1 MNQILRHWWWKILGL
16 VFTLYAIVMALATP
30 LSSGITVDVIEWSS
44 DTLITIKA
52 HNTKFDDERSSLNIW
67 AHCPEG
73 YFPIS
78 DYYIHGN
85 DSLTI
90 PLNRVI
96 YRDSTDNVVYLD
108 LVIHSESMDLV
119 KSPKA
124 LPTSGAHL
132 CGENDYCSGMDER
145 EKVSS
150 YSSGRKG
157 FIFPNLRI
165 LEETIRNLMF
175 HVTMWFGM
183 VGFLLFGFLY
193 AIKYILGNNLE
204 RDLWASLANAVGLGF
219 GILGLLTGMVW
230 AKYTWGAFWVNDA
243 KLNGAGLGVL
253 MYLAY
258 FLLRNSI
265 DNPRKRARISAAYN
279 VIAFVL
285 YIMFI
290 FVLPR
295 LQGVDSLHP
304 GQGGNPAFS
313 SYDLDNALRIVFY
326 PAVIGWTFIGFWIFD
341 ILRRMHALNNIN

>member
-1 MNQILRHWWWKILGL
+1 
-16 VFTLYAIVMALATP
+16 MALATP
-30 LSSGITVDVIEWSS
+30 LSSGIQVSLIEQNT
-44 DTLITIKA
+44 DTLLSVKA
-52 HNTKFDDERSSLNIW
+52 HNADFVLGENTLKLW
-67 AHCPEG
+67 AHSPDGYYSITDYSIEG
-73 YFPIS
+73 A
-78 DYYIHGN
+78 
-85 DSLTI
+85 DSLII
-90 PLNRVI
+90 PLSNIRFS
-96 YRDSTDNVVYLD
+96 DSSGEAAYLD
-108 LVIHSESMDLV
+108 LVVFSQTMGLVGSDNAIPSKGVQRVENLTSEDISTF
-119 KSPKA
+119 SRG
-124 LPTSGAHL
+124 S
-132 CGENDYCSGMDER
+132 E
-145 EKVSS
+145 
-150 YSSGRKG
+150 G
-157 FIFPNLRI
+157 FVFPNRRI
-165 LEETIRNLMF
+165 LDETIRNLMF

-183 VGFLLFGFLY
+183 VGLLLFGFIY

-204 RDLWASLANAVGLGF
+204 RDVWASLANAVGLGF

-265 DNPRKRARISAAYN
+265 DNPRKRARISATYN
-279 VIAFVL
+279 VIAFVI

-341 ILRRMHALNNIN
+341 ILRRMHALKNIN

>member
-1 MNQILRHWWWKILGL
+1 
-16 VFTLYAIVMALATP
+16 MALATP
-30 LSSGITVDVIEWSS
+30 LSSGIQVSLIEQNT
-44 DTLITIKA
+44 DTLLSVKA
-52 HNTKFDDERSSLNIW
+52 HNADFVLGEKTLKLW
-67 AHCPEG
+67 AHSPDGYYSITDYSIEG
-73 YFPIS
+73 A
-78 DYYIHGN
+78 
-85 DSLTI
+85 DSLII
-90 PLNRVI
+90 PLSNIRFS
-96 YRDSTDNVVYLD
+96 DSSGEAAYLD
-108 LVIHSESMDLV
+108 LVVFSQTMGLVGSDNAIPSKGVQRVENLTSEDI
-119 KSPKA
+119 
-124 LPTSGAHL
+124 
-132 CGENDYCSGMDER
+132 
-145 EKVSS
+145 SS
-150 YSSGRKG
+150 FSRGSEG
-157 FIFPNLRI
+157 FVFPNRRI
-165 LEETIRNLMF
+165 LDETIRNLMF

-183 VGFLLFGFLY
+183 VGLLLFGFIY

-204 RDLWASLANAVGLGF
+204 RDVWASLANAVGLGF

-265 DNPRKRARISAAYN
+265 DNPRKRARISATYN
-279 VIAFVL
+279 VIAFVI

-341 ILRRMHALNNIN
+341 ILRRMHALKNIN

>member
-1 MNQILRHWWWKILGL
+1 
-16 VFTLYAIVMALATP
+16 MALATP
-30 LSSGITVDVIEWSS
+30 LSSGIQVSLIEQNT
-44 DTLITIKA
+44 DTLLSVKA
-52 HNTKFDDERSSLNIW
+52 HNADFVLGENTLKLW
-67 AHCPEG
+67 AHSPDGYYSITDYSIEG
-73 YFPIS
+73 A
-78 DYYIHGN
+78 
-85 DSLTI
+85 DSLII
-90 PLNRVI
+90 PLSNIRFS
-96 YRDSTDNVVYLD
+96 DSSGEAAYLD
-108 LVIHSESMDLV
+108 LVVFSQTMGLVGSDNAIPSKGVQRVENLTSEDI
-119 KSPKA
+119 
-124 LPTSGAHL
+124 
-132 CGENDYCSGMDER
+132 
-145 EKVSS
+145 SS
-150 YSSGRKG
+150 FSRGSEG
-157 FIFPNLRI
+157 FVFPNRRI
-165 LEETIRNLMF
+165 LDETIRNLMF

-183 VGFLLFGFLY
+183 VGLLLFGFIY

-204 RDLWASLANAVGLGF
+204 RDVWASLANAVGLGF

-265 DNPRKRARISAAYN
+265 DNPRKRARISATYN
-279 VIAFVL
+279 VIAFVI

-341 ILRRMHALNNIN
+341 ILRRMHALKNIN

>member
-1 MNQILRHWWWKILGL
+1 
-16 VFTLYAIVMALATP
+16 MALATP
-30 LSSGITVDVIEWSS
+30 LSSGIQVSLIEQNT
-44 DTLITIKA
+44 DTLLSVKA
-52 HNTKFDDERSSLNIW
+52 HNADFVLGENTLKLW
-67 AHCPEG
+67 AHSPDGYYSITDYSIEG
-73 YFPIS
+73 A
-78 DYYIHGN
+78 
-85 DSLTI
+85 DSLII
-90 PLNRVI
+90 PLSNIRFS
-96 YRDSTDNVVYLD
+96 DSSGEAAYLD
-108 LVIHSESMDLV
+108 LVVFSQTMGLVGSDNAIPSKGVQRVENLTSEDI
-119 KSPKA
+119 
-124 LPTSGAHL
+124 
-132 CGENDYCSGMDER
+132 
-145 EKVSS
+145 SS
-150 YSSGRKG
+150 FSRGSEG
-157 FIFPNLRI
+157 FVFPNRRI
-165 LEETIRNLMF
+165 LDETIRNLMF

-183 VGFLLFGFLY
+183 VGLLLFGFIC

-204 RDLWASLANAVGLGF
+204 RDVWASLANAVGLGF

-265 DNPRKRARISAAYN
+265 DNPRKRARISATYN
-279 VIAFVL
+279 VIAFVI

-341 ILRRMHALNNIN
+341 ILRRMHALKNIN

>member
-1 MNQILRHWWWKILGL
+1 
-16 VFTLYAIVMALATP
+16 MALATP
-30 LSSGITVDVIEWSS
+30 LSSGIQVSLIEQNT
-44 DTLITIKA
+44 DTLLSVKA
-52 HNTKFDDERSSLNIW
+52 HNADFVLGENTLKLW
-67 AHCPEG
+67 AHSPDGYYSITDYSIEG
-73 YFPIS
+73 A
-78 DYYIHGN
+78 
-85 DSLTI
+85 DSLVI
-90 PLNRVI
+90 PLSNIRFS
-96 YRDSTDNVVYLD
+96 DSSGEAAYLD
-108 LVIHSESMDLV
+108 LVVFSQTMGLVGSDNAIPSKGVQRVENLTSEDISTF
-119 KSPKA
+119 SRG
-124 LPTSGAHL
+124 S
-132 CGENDYCSGMDER
+132 E
-145 EKVSS
+145 
-150 YSSGRKG
+150 G
-157 FIFPNLRI
+157 FVFPNRRI
-165 LEETIRNLMF
+165 LDETIRNLMF

-183 VGFLLFGFLY
+183 VGLLLFGFIY

-204 RDLWASLANAVGLGF
+204 RDVWASLANAVGLGF

-265 DNPRKRARISAAYN
+265 DNPRKRARISATYN
-279 VIAFVL
+279 VIAFVI

-341 ILRRMHALNNIN
+341 ILRRMHALKNIN

>member
-1 MNQILRHWWWKILGL
+1 MVVFSQTMGL
-16 VFTLYAIVMALATP
+16 VGSDNAIPSKGVQRVENLTSEDI
-30 LSSGITVDVIEWSS
+30 SSFSRGS
-44 DTLITIKA
+44 
-52 HNTKFDDERSSLNIW
+52 
-67 AHCPEG
+67 EG
-73 YFPIS
+73 F
-78 DYYIHGN
+78 
-85 DSLTI
+85 
-90 PLNRVI
+90 V
-96 YRDSTDNVVYLD
+96 
-108 LVIHSESMDLV
+108 
-119 KSPKA
+119 
-124 LPTSGAHL
+124 
-132 CGENDYCSGMDER
+132 
-145 EKVSS
+145 
-150 YSSGRKG
+150 
-157 FIFPNLRI
+157 FPNRRI
-165 LEETIRNLMF
+165 LDETIRNLMF

-183 VGFLLFGFLY
+183 VGLLLFGFIY

-204 RDLWASLANAVGLGF
+204 RDVWASLANAVGLGF

-265 DNPRKRARISAAYN
+265 DNPRKRARISATYN
-279 VIAFVL
+279 VIAFVI

-341 ILRRMHALNNIN
+341 ILRRMHALKNIN

>member
-1 MNQILRHWWWKILGL
+1 MNRLLRHWWWKVLGL
-16 VFTLYAIVMALATP
+16 CLTFYAIFMALATP
-30 LSSGITVDVIEWSS
+30 LSSGIQVNLIQHNT
-44 DTLITIKA
+44 DTLLSVKA
-52 HNTKFDDERSSLNIW
+52 HNVDFVLGEKTLKLW
-67 AHCPEG
+67 AHSPDGYYSIEDYSIEG
-73 YFPIS
+73 V
-78 DYYIHGN
+78 

-90 PLNRVI
+90 PLSNI
-96 YRDSTDNVVYLD
+96 HYADSSGEVAYLD
-108 LVIHSESMDLV
+108 LVAFTESMGLVGSDNAIPAKTAQRIEDLP
-119 KSPKA
+119 S
-124 LPTSGAHL
+124 
-132 CGENDYCSGMDER
+132 EDI
-145 EKVSS
+145 SS
-150 YSSGRKG
+150 FSRGSEG
-157 FIFPNLRI
+157 FVFPNRRI
-165 LEETIRNLMF
+165 LDETIRNLMF

-183 VGFLLFGFLY
+183 VGLLLFGFIY

-253 MYLAY
+253 MYFAY

-326 PAVIGWTFIGFWIFD
+326 PAVFGWTFIGFWIFD
-341 ILRRMHALNNIN
+341 ILRRMHALNTIN

>member
-1 MNQILRHWWWKILGL
+1 
-16 VFTLYAIVMALATP
+16 MALATP
-30 LSSGITVDVIEWSS
+30 LSSGIQVKQIEQNT
-44 DTLITIKA
+44 DTLLAVKA
-52 HNTKFDDERSSLNIW
+52 HNADFVLGEKTLKLWTHSPD
-67 AHCPEG
+67 G
-73 YFPIS
+73 YYSIT
-78 DYYIHGN
+78 DYSIKGA

-90 PLNRVI
+90 PLSKI
-96 YRDSTDNVVYLD
+96 HFSDSSGEVAYLD
-108 LVIHSESMDLV
+108 LVAFTESMGLVGSDNAIPSKGAQRMEDLA
-119 KSPKA
+119 S
-124 LPTSGAHL
+124 
-132 CGENDYCSGMDER
+132 EDI
-145 EKVSS
+145 SS
-150 YSSGRKG
+150 FSRGSEG
-157 FIFPNLRI
+157 FVFPNRRI
-165 LEETIRNLMF
+165 LDETIRNLMF

-183 VGFLLFGFLY
+183 VGLLLFGFIY

-204 RDLWASLANAVGLGF
+204 HDVWASLANAVGLGF

-285 YIMFI
+285 YVMFI

-295 LQGVDSLHP
+295 LQGVHSLHP

-341 ILRRMHALNNIN
+341 ILRRMHALNNLN

>member
-1 MNQILRHWWWKILGL
+1 
-16 VFTLYAIVMALATP
+16 MALATP
-30 LSSGITVDVIEWSS
+30 LSSGIQVSLIEQNT
-44 DTLITIKA
+44 DTLLSVKA
-52 HNTKFDDERSSLNIW
+52 HNADFVLGENTLKLW
-67 AHCPEG
+67 AHSPDGYYSITDYSIEG
-73 YFPIS
+73 A
-78 DYYIHGN
+78 
-85 DSLTI
+85 DSLVI
-90 PLNRVI
+90 PLSNIRFS
-96 YRDSTDNVVYLD
+96 DSSGEAAYLD
-108 LVIHSESMDLV
+108 LVVFSQTMGLVGSDNAIPSKGVQRVENLTSEDI
-119 KSPKA
+119 
-124 LPTSGAHL
+124 
-132 CGENDYCSGMDER
+132 
-145 EKVSS
+145 SS
-150 YSSGRKG
+150 FSRGSEG
-157 FIFPNLRI
+157 FVFPNRRI
-165 LEETIRNLMF
+165 LDETIRNLMF

-183 VGFLLFGFLY
+183 VGLLLFGFIC

-204 RDLWASLANAVGLGF
+204 RDVWASLANAVGLGF

-265 DNPRKRARISAAYN
+265 DNPRKRARISATYN
-279 VIAFVL
+279 VIAFVI

-341 ILRRMHALNNIN
+341 ILRRMHALKNIN